1 METKAS
7 GIFVGRGR
15 ELGQLERALDASR
28 AGSGTTGLVT
38 GEAGI
43 GKTRLASELA
53 ARARAAGFEVLVGR
67 AIDLVGTELP
77 YQPFVEALRPLGGF
91 PLVDGQAAGSQ
102 LRVFQE
108 TLALLLDRAAAAPLL
123 LVLEDLHWADTSTL
137 DLVVFLAHNLGDR
150 RVLLLVTC
158 RVDEPSS
165 GERVR
170 RLADGVRRSG
180 SALVVELGPLDRVEL
195 TALLAARAGAPP
207 PAALTDAILA
217 RSEGNPFFA
226 EELLAAGAGDRGG
239 PLPHGLRDLL
249 LQRVARLDHRTQGLL
264 RLAAAAGRDV
274 GYPLLRALAALPEPE
289 VRESLRQA
297 VEHGVLV
304 AEQAT
309 GSFRFRHALLAEAVY
324 ATLLPGEREELHAR
338 LAEELAR
345 GGAAEPA
352 ELAPHWAAA
361 GRTKEA
367 LAASVQAARQAEAVF
382 GLAEALAHL
391 ERALRLWDAV
401 PDAANLVQVD
411 LAGLCARAA
420 EAAWNTGAAP
430 RAVEL
435 AQRAIELVGDGDPL
449 RAALLHEGLF
459 RYLHDSGRG
468 DAALAAVERAVE
480 LAPAQ
485 PPSPERAQVLA
496 ILGNALMVAWR
507 FDESVAACEQAL
519 ALARAVGAHQ
529 AEVLTLRALGA
540 GLAYLGRGD
549 EGLAQLWL
557 ALRLAEERADPIMA
571 HHAYVSLTDVLM
583 TLGRPRESARLAA
596 TALEALDRYGLD
608 QTTLVANQVEAL
620 VAIGEWDQADR
631 VSAAA
636 LRTMTANLPH
646 QPLILRAS
654 LEIGR
659 GEFDAARAHLQAAA
673 PTVHVDPDVA
683 TYDAYLAELALWE
696 RRWVDADDA
705 VTDGLARARSRDMAQ
720 LRVWLCAKG
729 LHAQAELAALAR
741 TRRDADAVGEWLGRA
756 GKLLSTAR
764 RAATGAAAVTPNAA
778 GWRAVAEAEFERARG
793 EARPEAWSV
802 AAATWERLER
812 PPLVAYCRW
821 RQAEA
826 LVAAGA
832 SRAAANEPL
841 RQAHTVAARIGA
853 KPLLRELELLAA
865 RARLEL
871 ASPEVGSSDGEED
884 LRDVL
889 GLTPREAEVLAL
901 LARGCTNREIAAT
914 LVISVRT
921 AGVHVSHILRK
932 LGAPNRLEAA
942 AIAHR
947 LAPAAGRPA
956 GRQARR

>member
-1 METKAS
+1 MEGSAS
-7 GIFVGRGR
+7 EVFVGRVR
-15 ELGQLERALDASR
+15 ELGQLGRALDAAR
-28 AGSGTTGLVT
+28 AGSGTTALVA

-53 ARARAAGFEVLVGR
+53 AHARDAGFEVLLGR
-67 AIDLVGTELP
+67 SIDLVGTELP
-77 YQPFVEALRPLGGF
+77 YQPFVEALRPLGA
-91 PLVDGQAAGSQ
+91 LRQADGQAAGSQ
-102 LRVFQE
+102 LRVFEE
-108 TLALLLDRAAAAPLL
+108 TLALLSERAAVAPLL

-137 DLVVFLAHNLGDR
+137 DLVVFLAHNLHDR
-150 RVLLLVTC
+150 RVLLLATY
-158 RVDEPSS
+158 RADEPASA
-165 GERVR
+165 GRVR

-180 SALVVELGPLDRVEL
+180 AALVLELGPLQHGEL
-195 TALLAARAGAPP
+195 TALLAAHAGAPP
-207 PAALTDAILA
+207 PAALTDAIVA

-226 EELLAAGAGDRGG
+226 EELLAAGGDQNGT
-239 PLPHGLRDLL
+239 LPRGLRDLL
-249 LQRVARLDHRTQGLL
+249 LQRVARLDPAAQGLL

-274 GYPLLRALAALPEPE
+274 GYPLLHAAAALPERE

-345 GGAAEPA
+345 GGGATAA
-352 ELAPHWAAA
+352 ELAPHWAVA
-361 GRTKEA
+361 GRSAEA
-367 LAASVQAARQAEAVF
+367 LAASVEAARQAQAVF

-401 PDAANLVQVD
+401 PDAADLVNVD
-411 LAGLCARAA
+411 LAGLCSSAA
-420 EAAWNTGAAP
+420 ELAWNTGAAP

-449 RAALLHEGLF
+449 RAALLHEGLG

-496 ILGNALMVAWR
+496 MLGNVLMVAWR
-507 FDESVAACEQAL
+507 YDEVVPACEQAL
-519 ALARAVGAHQ
+519 ALARAVGARQ
-529 AEVLTLRALGA
+529 AELLALRALGA

-557 ALRLAEERADPIMA
+557 ALRLAEEGLGPVPQEWV
-571 HHAYVSLTDVLM
+571 YGTLTDVLTM
-583 TLGRPRESARLAA
+583 LGRPRESARLAA
-596 TALEALDRYGLD
+596 TAREALHRYGLD

-636 LRTMTANLPH
+636 LRAMTAILPH

-654 LEIGR
+654 LEVGR
-659 GEFDAARAHLQAAA
+659 GDFDAARAHLQAAA
-673 PTVHVDPDVA
+673 PTLHIDPDVA
-683 TYDAYLAELALWE
+683 TYGAYLAELALWE
-696 RRWVDADDA
+696 RRWVDADEA
-705 VTDGLARARSRDMAQ
+705 VTDGLARARSREMAQ

-729 LHAQAELAALAR
+729 LRAQAELAALAR
-741 TRRDADAVGEWLGRA
+741 ARRDADAAGDWLARA
-756 GKLLSTAR
+756 GKLLATAR
-764 RAATGAAAVTPNAA
+764 RAAAQAAAVTPNAA
-778 GWRAVAEAEFERARG
+778 GWRALAEAEYERARG
-793 EARPEAWSV
+793 EARPEAWSE

-812 PPLVAYCRW
+812 PPLAAYCRW

-832 SRAAANEPL
+832 SRREASEPL
-841 RQAHTVAARIGA
+841 RDAHAMAARIGA
-853 KPLLRELELLAA
+853 KPLLRELELLAE

-871 ASPEVGSSDGEED
+871 APPETASPDGRDNLEE
-884 LRDVL
+884 LL

-901 LARGCTNREIAAT
+901 VARGLTNREIAAE

-921 AGVHVSHILRK
+921 AGVHVSNILRK
-932 LGAPNRLEAA
+932 LGAPNRREAA

-947 LAPAAGRPA
+947 LSPPHARQPAFDA
-956 GRQARR
+956 